1 MVTMLPTLKPRPH
14 VFPPSVPAPPTVTA
28 IYPQAQ
34 RDGRHV
40 AGQAKGGLLTYADL
54 NAFAWWYG
62 GGWLT
67 LNRGKKGLRRVH
79 RGSEDVT
86 QIRR

>member
-1 MVTMLPTLKPRPH
+1 MV
-14 VFPPSVPAPPTVTA
+14 PSVSVRSHVSPQSAPLPVIEATIVPLA
-28 IYPQAQ
+28 
-34 RDGRHV
+34 R
-40 AGQAKGGLLTYADL
+40 KGFAHISGEARGSRLTYEDL

-79 RGSEDVT
+79 RGAEDVSRV
-86 QIRR
+86 RR